1 MMASEQLTY
10 AGIAE
15 RLGIS
20 TEAARA
26 IAKRQRLVRS
36 RGNDGKTLVSI
47 DFAEIRHRPLPARTP
62 PAAQAAIPPVSEQLP
77 LASPFLDMLEALN
90 ARITALEA
98 ELAASQAEL
107 AAEQQRSAGH
117 RADFERER
125 DRGDRLD
132 TALDRMIA
140 ELQAVRAL
148 LEAAQTVTTEPV
160 HTTAAAGD
168 RPGNRAGVTSW
179 RWPLALVELVVGL
192 VRLSHSRAPSG

>member
-1 MMASEQLTY
+1 MASEQLTY

-26 IAKRQRLVRS
+26 VAKRHRLVRS

-47 DFAEIRHRPLPARTP
+47 DFAEIQHRPLPQRTP
-62 PAAQAAIPPVSEQLP
+62 PADQAAIPPVSEKLP
-77 LASPFLDMLEALN
+77 LAGPFLSMLEALK
-90 ARITALEA
+90 ASITALEA

-107 AAEQQRSAGH
+107 AAEQQCSAGH

-132 TALDRMIA
+132 AAVVRMIA
-140 ELQAVRAL
+140 ELQAVCAL
-148 LEAAQTVTTEPV
+148 LEAPAVTTEPV
-160 HTTAAAGD
+160 HATAAAGD
-168 RPGNRAGVTSW
+168 RPGNRAGVASW
-179 RWPLALVELVVGL
+179 RWPLALVELMVGL
-192 VRLSHSRAPSG
+192 VRLSHSRARSR